1 MSHYD
6 YGWWASVL
14 FNILLFGGFV
24 FSFLRPQK
32 QVEWRTLGVFFG
44 FIVALFMEMYG
55 FPLTIYILTSVFQVK
70 LPVADPFSHING
82 HLIGT
87 LLGLPLWGKLLICQ
101 IGGAFMLFGLIIMGR
116 GWKLIHAANGTLVTS
131 GIYSKIRHPQY
142 LGMFIFSFGLLIQWT
157 TLLGLIMF
165 PILTYA
171 YYRLALK
178 EERAVAAEF
187 GQKYYKYAS
196 AVPRFF
202 PWGKIPDERLSGYQA
217 APLLLPSRMEREA
230 NPENSE
236 EY

>member
-1 MSHYD
+1 MNQYD

-14 FNILLFGGFV
+14 FNVLLFGGFV

-44 FIVALFMEMYG
+44 FIVALFTEMYG
-55 FPLTIYILTSVFQVK
+55 FPLTIYILTSIFQVK

-87 LLGLPLWGKLLICQ
+87 MFGLPLWGKLLICQ
-101 IGGAFMLFGLIIMGR
+101 IGGALMLFGLIIMGR
-116 GWKLIHAANGTLVTS
+116 GWKLIHAENGTLVTT
-131 GIYSKIRHPQY
+131 GIYRKMRHPQY

-157 TLLGLIMF
+157 TLLGLLMF
-165 PILTYA
+165 PILMSA

-178 EERAVAAEF
+178 EEQVVAAEF
-187 GQKYYKYAS
+187 GYEYYEYAS
-196 AVPRFF
+196 HVPRFL
-202 PWGKIPDERLSGYQA
+202 PWGKIPAEPFDEYPV
-217 APLLLPSRMEREA
+217 APLLLPSHFGRDV

-236 EY
+236 EF